1 MNSHKNLDLYT
12 FTNFTEL
19 NEYEI
24 NLVHKERNE
33 LEVRVKMFDDKIIPI
48 QKHLKFLENLKNDNT
63 KIFILVKRANL
74 YIGVYSLVKIEDGN
88 AQGGFYLFKE
98 AREKNLIIDF
108 LYQTITYIFNN
119 FSITNINGHAL
130 KNNKA
135 ANRINKFFGFRDA
148 IPSKSNE
155 LYYYTEIQKHIWQT
169 EVLNNDN
176 VIKLVTQTQKYY
188 NNEI

>member
-1 MNSHKNLDLYT
+1 MRILFLSQSYT
-12 FTNFTEL
+12 GISPLPL

-24 NLVHKERNE
+24 SLVHKERND
-33 LEVRVKMFDDKIIPI
+33 LEVRVKMFDDKIIPMHE
-48 QKHLKFLENLKNDNT
+48 HLKFLENLKKDNT
-63 KIFILVKRANL
+63 NCFILVKRANL

-108 LYQTITYIFNN
+108 LYQTITYIFNY
-119 FSITNINGHAL
+119 FSITNINGYAL
-130 KNNKA
+130 KDNKA

-155 LYYYTEIQKHIWQT
+155 LYYYTEIQKHI
-169 EVLNNDN
+169 
-176 VIKLVTQTQKYY
+176 
-188 NNEI
+188 

>member
-1 MNSHKNLDLYT
+1 MNSHNNLDLYT

-24 NLVHKERNE
+24 SLVHKERND
-33 LEVRVKMFDDKIIPI
+33 LEVRVKMFDDKIIPM
-48 QKHLKFLENLKNDNT
+48 QEHLNFLENLKKDNT
-63 KIFILVKRANL
+63 KYFILVKRANL

-119 FSITNINGHAL
+119 FSITNINGYAL
-130 KNNKA
+130 KDNKA

>member
-1 MNSHKNLDLYT
+1 MNSDNNLNLYT

-24 NLVHKERNE
+24 NLVHRERND
-33 LEVRVKMFDDKIIPI
+33 LDVRVKMFDDKIIPL
-48 QKHLKFLENLKNDNT
+48 QEHLKFLENLKKDNT

-74 YIGVYSLVKIEDGN
+74 YIGVYSLIKIEDGN

-119 FSITNINGHAL
+119 FSITSINGYAL

-135 ANRINKFFGFRDA
+135 ANRINKFLGFRDA

-169 EVLNNDN
+169 EVLNNVN

>member
-1 MNSHKNLDLYT
+1 MNSDNNLNLYT
-12 FTNFTEL
+12 FTNFTDL

-24 NLVHKERNE
+24 NLVHKERND
-33 LEVRVKMFDDKIIPI
+33 LDVRIKMFDDKIIPL
-48 QKHLKFLENLKNDNT
+48 QEHLKFLKNLKKDNT

-74 YIGVYSLVKIEDGN
+74 YIGVYSLIKIEDGN

-119 FSITNINGHAL
+119 FSIISINGYAL

-135 ANRINKFFGFRDA
+135 ANRINKFLSFRDS

-169 EVLNNDN
+169 EVLNNVN

>member
-1 MNSHKNLDLYT
+1 MNSNNNLDLYT

-19 NEYEI
+19 NEFEI
-24 NLVHKERNE
+24 NLVHKERND
-33 LEVRVKMFDDKIIPI
+33 LEVRVKMFDDKLIPI
-48 QKHLKFLENLKNDNT
+48 QEHLKFLEKLKKDNT
-63 KIFILVKRANL
+63 KIFILIKRVDL

-119 FSITNINGHAL
+119 FSITNINGYAL
-130 KNNKA
+130 KDNKA
-135 ANRINKFFGFRDA
+135 ANRINNFLGFRDA

-169 EVLNNDN
+169 EVFNNDN

>member
-48 QKHLKFLENLKNDNT
+48 QEHLKFLENLKNDNT
-63 KIFILVKRANL
+63 KIILLVKRANL
-74 YIGVYSLVKIEDGN
+74 YIGVYSLVKIVDGN

-119 FSITNINGHAL
+119 LSITNINGYAF
-130 KNNKA
+130 KDNKA

-148 IPSKSNE
+148 IPSKSNVGRRPA
-155 LYYYTEIQKHIWQT
+155 TGW
-169 EVLNNDN
+169 
-176 VIKLVTQTQKYY
+176 
-188 NNEI
+188 

>member
-1 MNSHKNLDLYT
+1 MNSDNNLNLYT
-12 FTNFTEL
+12 FTNFTDL

-24 NLVHKERNE
+24 NLVHKERND
-33 LEVRVKMFDDKIIPI
+33 LDVRIKMFDDKTIPL
-48 QKHLKFLENLKNDNT
+48 QEHLKFLENLKKDNT

-74 YIGVYSLVKIEDGN
+74 YIGVYSLIKIEDGN

-98 AREKNLIIDF
+98 AREKNLVIEF

-119 FSITNINGHAL
+119 FSITSINGYAL

-135 ANRINKFFGFRDA
+135 ANRINKFLSFRDS

-169 EVLNNDN
+169 EVLNNVN
-176 VIKLVTQTQKYY
+176 VIKLVTQSQKYY

>member
-1 MNSHKNLDLYT
+1 MNSHNNLDLYT

-24 NLVHKERNE
+24 SLVHKERND
-33 LEVRVKMFDDKIIPI
+33 LEVRVKMFDDKIIPM
-48 QKHLKFLENLKNDNT
+48 QEHLNFLENLKKDNT
-63 KIFILVKRANL
+63 KFFILVKRANL

-108 LYQTITYIFNN
+108 LYQTITYIFNY
-119 FSITNINGHAL
+119 FSITNINGYAL
-130 KNNKA
+130 KDNKA

>member
-1 MNSHKNLDLYT
+1 MNSHINLDSYI
-12 FTNFTEL
+12 FINFTQL
-19 NEYEI
+19 NEFEI

-33 LEVRVKMFDDKIIPI
+33 FEVRVKMFDDKLIPL
-48 QKHLKFLENLKNDNT
+48 QEHLKFLENLKKDNT
-63 KIFILVKRANL
+63 KKFILVKRANL

-98 AREKNLIIDF
+98 AREKNLVIDF
-108 LYQTITYIFNN
+108 LYQTIAYIFNN
-119 FSITNINGHAL
+119 FSITKINGYAL
-130 KNNKA
+130 KDNKA

-148 IPSKSNE
+148 IPSKSND
-155 LYYYTEIQKHIWQT
+155 LYYYTELQKNIWQS

-188 NNEI
+188 KNEI

>member
-1 MNSHKNLDLYT
+1 MNSHKNINLYT
-12 FTNFTEL
+12 FTNFTDL

-24 NLVHKERNE
+24 NLVHKERND
-33 LEVRVKMFDDKIIPI
+33 LEVRVKMFDEKIIPI
-48 QKHLKFLENLKNDNT
+48 QEHLKFLDKLKNDNK

-108 LYQTITYIFNN
+108 LYQTLTYIFNN
-119 FSITNINGHAL
+119 FSITNINGYAL
-130 KNNKA
+130 KDNKA
-135 ANRINKFFGFRDA
+135 ANRINIFFGFRDA

-188 NNEI
+188 NNET

>member
-1 MNSHKNLDLYT
+1 MNSHNNLDLYT

-24 NLVHKERNE
+24 SLVHKERNE
-33 LEVRVKMFDDKIIPI
+33 LEVRVKMFDDKIIPM
-48 QKHLKFLENLKNDNT
+48 QEHLNFLENLKKDNT

-108 LYQTITYIFNN
+108 LYQTITYIFNY
-119 FSITNINGHAL
+119 FSITNINGYAL
-130 KNNKA
+130 KDNKA

>member
-1 MNSHKNLDLYT
+1 MNSHNKIDLYT
-12 FTNFTEL
+12 FINFTEL
-19 NEYEI
+19 NEIEI
-24 NLVHKERNE
+24 NLVHKERND
-33 LEVRVKMFDDKIIPI
+33 LEVRVKMFDDKLITI
-48 QKHLKFLENLKNDNT
+48 QEHLNFLENLKKDNT
-63 KIFILVKRANL
+63 KYFILVKRASF

-98 AREKNLIIDF
+98 AREKNLVIDF

-119 FSITNINGHAL
+119 FSITNINGYAL
-130 KNNKA
+130 KDNKA
-135 ANRINKFFGFRDA
+135 ANKINKFLSFRDA

-155 LYYYTEIQKHIWQT
+155 LYYYTEIHKHIWQS

-176 VIKLVTQTQKYY
+176 VIKLVAQTQKYY

>member
-1 MNSHKNLDLYT
+1 MNSHNNLELYT

-19 NEYEI
+19 NEFEI
-24 NLVHKERNE
+24 NLVHKERND
-33 LEVRVKMFDDKIIPI
+33 LEVRVKMFDDKLIPI
-48 QKHLKFLENLKNDNT
+48 QEHLKFLENLKKDNT

-74 YIGVYSLVKIEDGN
+74 YIGVYSLVKIEVGN

-119 FSITNINGHAL
+119 FSITNINGYAL
-130 KNNKA
+130 KDNKA
-135 ANRINKFFGFRDA
+135 ANRINKFLGFRDA
-148 IPSKSNE
+148 IPSKSTE

-169 EVLNNDN
+169 EVFNNDN

>member
-1 MNSHKNLDLYT
+1 MNSHTNIDLYT
-12 FTNFTEL
+12 YTNFIDL
-19 NEYEI
+19 NEFEI
-24 NLVHKERNE
+24 NLVHKERNDI
-33 LEVRVKMFDDKIIPI
+33 EVREKMFNNKLIPI
-48 QKHLKFLENLKNDNT
+48 KEHLNFLDNLKKDNT
-63 KIFILVKRANL
+63 KIFLLVKRANF
-74 YIGVYSLVKIEDGN
+74 YIGVYTLVEIKDGK

-98 AREKNLIIDF
+98 ARVKNLVIDF

-119 FSITNINGHAL
+119 FLITTINGYAL
-130 KNNKA
+130 KDNKP
-135 ANRINKFFGFRDA
+135 ANRINKFLGFRDS

-169 EVLNNDN
+169 EILNNDN

>member
-1 MNSHKNLDLYT
+1 MNSNNNLDLYT

-19 NEYEI
+19 NEFEI
-24 NLVHKERNE
+24 NLVHKERND
-33 LEVRVKMFDDKIIPI
+33 LEVRVKMFDDKLIPI
-48 QKHLKFLENLKNDNT
+48 QEHLKFLEKLKKDNT
-63 KIFILVKRANL
+63 KIFILVKRVDL

-119 FSITNINGHAL
+119 FSITNINGYAL
-130 KNNKA
+130 KDNKA
-135 ANRINKFFGFRDA
+135 ANRINNFLGFRDA

-169 EVLNNDN
+169 EVFNNDN

>member
-1 MNSHKNLDLYT
+1 MNSHNNLDLYT

-24 NLVHKERNE
+24 SLVHKERND
-33 LEVRVKMFDDKIIPI
+33 LEVRVKMFDDKIIPM
-48 QKHLKFLENLKNDNT
+48 QEHLKFLANLKKDNT
-63 KIFILVKRANL
+63 NFFILVKRANL

-108 LYQTITYIFNN
+108 LYQTITYIFYN
-119 FSITNINGHAL
+119 FSITNINGYAL
-130 KNNKA
+130 KDNKA